1 MRSFRSRIARRIAS
15 LSGCGQWTRL
25 WKRYYNDEPMKW
37 GALARVAFVAVIA
50 YCAMVVSPLAAG
62 AVPNIA
68 FGVAIAGLVI
78 FVEDRLRHTPLANV
92 IGALIGGTV
101 GLLLARLIGDA
112 HFWANAANLGV
123 IFLHT
128 LILLALPYI
137 GLVLGDRKSTRL
149 NSSH

>member
-1 MRSFRSRIARRIAS
+1 MRWS
-15 LSGCGQWTRL
+15 
-25 WKRYYNDEPMKW
+25 
-37 GALARVAFVAVIA
+37 ALARVAFVAVIA
-50 YCAMVVSPLAAG
+50 YCAMVVSPLATG
-62 AVPNIA
+62 AIPNIA

-128 LILLALPYI
+128 LILLALPYL
-137 GLVLGDRKSTRL
+137 GLVLGAYSRYGLEPVRRL
-149 NSSH
+149 